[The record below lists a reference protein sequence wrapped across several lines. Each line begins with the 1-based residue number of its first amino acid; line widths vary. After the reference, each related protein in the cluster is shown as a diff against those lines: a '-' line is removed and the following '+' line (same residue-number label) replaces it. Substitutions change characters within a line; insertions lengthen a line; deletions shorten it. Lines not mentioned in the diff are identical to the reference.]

1 MLKKDETLSI
11 KMAAPFCILLG
22 AILLLQV
29 IGVYISNS
37 VLASGGFKGYWVLSR
52 LVFPFILVFLLA
64 IPLKHLYF
72 SKPHINR
79 ENLIMMGIFTGLLLC
94 LFIYLQFFAA
104 DYLSHYRH
112 GRSLESLRE
121 AERFQRFLI
130 FTASTIIGWEV
141 IHRGFLLGGGQY
153 CLTKHYKINPTAAAI
168 IMTVIVCIFE
178 VLFHIKKPIYEAV
191 GMIVASPLLSYLT
204 IKTRSLWPALTFHL
218 LIELAFGFS
227 AFYYSVYG

>member
-1 MLKKDETLSI
+1 MPKQDQTISA
-11 KMAAPFCILLG
+11 KMAAPFCILLIV
-22 AILLLQV
+22 ILLIQV

-37 VLASGGFKGYWVLSR
+37 FLASGGFKGYWVLSR
-52 LVFPFILVFLLA
+52 LVLPFLVVFLLA
-64 IPLKHLYF
+64 IPLKSLYF
-72 SKPHINR
+72 SKPVITR
-79 ENLIMMGIFTGLLLC
+79 ENLIMMAIFTGLLLC

-112 GRSLESLRE
+112 GRPVEALRE
-121 AERFQRFLI
+121 AGKFDRFLI
-130 FTASTIIGWEV
+130 FTASTIIGWE
-141 IHRGFLLGGGQY
+141 ILHRGFLLGGGQY
-153 CLTKHYKINPTAAAI
+153 CLTKHYKLNPTAAAI

-178 VLFHIKKPIYEAV
+178 VLFHIKKPIYEAI

-227 AFYYSVYG
+227 AFYYSFY

>member
-1 MLKKDETLSI
+1 MLKEDETLSF
-11 KMAAPFCILLG
+11 KMAAPFCVLLGTILLV
-22 AILLLQV
+22 QV
-29 IGVYISNS
+29 VGVYVSNS
-37 VLASGGFKGYWVLSR
+37 VLAFEGFKGYWVLSR
-52 LVFPFILVFLLA
+52 LVFPFILAFLLA

-79 ENLIMMGIFTGLLLC
+79 ENLMIMSVFIGLLLC
-94 LFIYLQFFAA
+94 VFVYLQFFAA
-104 DYLSHYRH
+104 DYLSHYRN

-121 AERFQRFLI
+121 AERFLRFLI
-130 FTASTIIGWEV
+130 FTASTIIGWEI

-153 CLTKHYKINPTAAAI
+153 CLTKHYKINPVAAAI
-168 IMTVIVCIFE
+168 IMVVIVCIFE

-191 GMIVASPLLSYLT
+191 GMIIASPLLSYLT

-227 AFYYSVYG
+227 AYYYTVY